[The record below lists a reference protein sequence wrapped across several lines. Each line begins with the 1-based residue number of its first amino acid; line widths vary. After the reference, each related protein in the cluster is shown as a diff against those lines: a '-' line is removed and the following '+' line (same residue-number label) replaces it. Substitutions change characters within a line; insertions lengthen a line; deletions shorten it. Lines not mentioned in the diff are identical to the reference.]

1 MISATIGNA
10 GSISDFYIISDVSIQ
25 TVGGGWAGFGYGA
38 VNGYPGAS
46 ADIGK
51 MGVPTHIKGT
61 WSKGWYDEDEIT
73 YFRIDAPIDSELAEK
88 KMRTLQNYYEN
99 HERKNGVMQVVV
111 DEERIQV
118 MFTKKCHEPYDDCA
132 PAENSNPQRWVVKSP
147 TGHTDVVVLFD
158 GKGESSP
165 MPFQE

>member
-1 MISATIGNA
+1 MIQATIGNA
-10 GSISDFYIISDVSIQ
+10 GSISGNYEIRDVAIQ
-25 TVGGGWAGFGYGA
+25 TTGGGWTGFGYGG

-61 WSKGWYDEDEIT
+61 WRKGRSDKGETLT
-73 YFRIDAPIDSELAEK
+73 YYRIDAPIDSDLAEQ
-88 KMRTLQNYYEN
+88 KMRTLQNYYQN

-132 PAENSNPQRWVVKSP
+132 PTENSNPQ
-147 TGHTDVVVLFD
+147 G
-158 GKGESSP
+158 G
-165 MPFQE
+165 